1 MKRFVIAILGMAALA
16 SHAEIYKSV
25 DADGHVTYSNIPTKG
40 AKRLNVE
47 PLTTL
52 PRPAQDFKVD
62 DRTQKRRDE
71 TRYRILKEELDAE
84 QGRLE
89 QSKKAS
95 AAGGGD
101 EATAQRYRSDV
112 ILHEKNIEALKKE
125 ISNLK

>member
-1 MKRFVIAILGMAALA
+1 MKRYVIAILGMAAFA
-16 SHAEIYKSV
+16 AQAEIYKSV

-52 PRPAQDFKVD
+52 PRPTQDFKVD

-71 TRYRILKEELDAE
+71 TRYKILREELNAE

-89 QSKKAS
+89 QSRKAL
-95 AAGGGD
+95 ATGGVG
-101 EATAQRYRSDV
+101 EATAQRYRNDV

>member
-40 AKRLNVE
+40 AKRLNIE
-47 PLTTL
+47 PLTTV
-52 PRPAQDFKVD
+52 PRPTQDFKVD

-71 TRYRILKEELDAE
+71 TRYKILREELDAE

-89 QSKKAS
+89 QSRKAI

-101 EATAQRYRSDV
+101 EATVQRYRSDV